1 MSNRFK
7 NLNLKN
13 DDKPSKKT
21 NKKVYQTP
29 KLKENSRWKRNDVE
43 EPKNRFQSS
52 RNEDTRRTTNTRI
65 PNDNIRSK
73 NNRNYDRNRGRNNFN
88 RKYKAGYKPPKPS
101 GEAPCAADRF
111 GINFKNLEKFDTKQ
125 NKMMEKK
132 KVIEKPKIMKMEKEE
147 EYELTEEDRKL
158 TLAMAQQY
166 QYFTESEED
175 DEELDDDV
183 SSVDSMENWKP
194 QHL

>member
-111 GINFKNLEKFDTKQ
+111 GINFKNLEKFGWSAKTG
-125 NKMMEKK
+125 
-132 KVIEKPKIMKMEKEE
+132 
-147 EYELTEEDRKL
+147 LTDGIKNAYKFFICRLCISIK
-158 TLAMAQQY
+158 
-166 QYFTESEED
+166 
-175 DEELDDDV
+175 
-183 SSVDSMENWKP
+183 
-194 QHL
+194 